1 MKKVL
6 SLVCLSA
13 LLATFLFAF
22 VSCGVPNEDPMKA
35 KEALEENG
43 FVVKMSEEDGII
55 YLDAKSET
63 DAISI
68 QYFATE
74 MAAQDGYE
82 RAKAVLNK
90 YYSSDEA
97 YKLAMDKKIGV
108 EGLTYDDFEC
118 GILGMMVWMGTSA
131 AISAAK

>member
-74 MAAQDGYE
+74 MAAEDGYG
-82 RAKAVLNK
+82 RAKAVLK
-90 YYSSDEA
+90 A
-97 YKLAMDKKIGV
+97 H
-108 EGLTYDDFEC
+108 LT
-118 GILGMMVWMGTSA
+118 LSA
-131 AISAAK
+131 AICGRWVCGRILADRSFR